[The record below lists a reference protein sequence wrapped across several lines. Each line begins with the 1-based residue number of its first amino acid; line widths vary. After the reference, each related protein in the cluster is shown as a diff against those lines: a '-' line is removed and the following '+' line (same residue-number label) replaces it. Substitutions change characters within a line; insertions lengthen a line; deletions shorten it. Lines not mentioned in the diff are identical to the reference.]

1 MSALGTVGKM
11 LQNSLSRGGAK
22 RAKKNPAPEAK
33 DDKQPLSGDAA
44 RPYAKGRAYDPTHYG
59 KKAAAQSADAPTEE

>member
-22 RAKKNPAPEAK
+22 RTKKNPAPE
-33 DDKQPLSGDAA
+33 LE
-44 RPYAKGRAYDPTHYG
+44 KGTFDYISEPKRDR
-59 KKAAAQSADAPTEE
+59 KSVV

>member
-22 RAKKNPAPEAK
+22 RTKKNPAPELEK
-33 DDKQPLSGDAA
+33 DRKSVV
-44 RPYAKGRAYDPTHYG
+44 
-59 KKAAAQSADAPTEE
+59 